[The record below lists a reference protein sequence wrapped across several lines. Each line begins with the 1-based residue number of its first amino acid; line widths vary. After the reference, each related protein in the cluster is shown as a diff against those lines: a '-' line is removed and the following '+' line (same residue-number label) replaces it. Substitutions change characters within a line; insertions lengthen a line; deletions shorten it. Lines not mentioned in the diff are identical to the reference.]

1 MEQDMRSKRFSTFT
15 GTAIAALM
23 IAALPAAAQDRKQD
37 TQQPQAQQ
45 QSKERQPEQSGNQQS
60 KNQQSQKLSRPDGE
74 WLTLSGKVASVSGD
88 RFRMSV
94 GDKEIAV
101 ELDDH
106 DWGRESNALRVG
118 DRVTVSGAMD
128 KDFLEK
134 RKIEASSVYIDK
146 LNRYIYASASDE
158 ESGYNYSYLTA
169 DRAEDGEWISF
180 TGTVIEQDGEELR
193 VDTGIREIKVD
204 TSELTGPDELTWI
217 DAGDRVSVYGEMD
230 DADLFERREVI
241 ASSVVTL
248 SSWR

>member
-1 MEQDMRSKRFSTFT
+1 MGVNRFNTFT
-15 GTAIAALM
+15 GTAVAALM
-23 IAALPAAAQDRKQD
+23 IAALPAGAAQDRKQD

-45 QSKERQPEQSGNQQS
+45 QSKERQSGQSGNR
-60 KNQQSQKLSRPDGE
+60 QSQKLSRPDGE
-74 WLTLSGKVASVSGD
+74 WLTLSGKVASVSGEQ
-88 RFRMSV
+88 FRMSV

-101 ELDDH
+101 ELDDY

-146 LNRYIYASASDE
+146 LNRYVYASAADE
-158 ESGYNYSYLTA
+158 ESGYNYSYLAA

-230 DADLFERREVI
+230 DADLFERREVV

-248 SSWR
+248 SGWR